1 MAMMNQRGQM
11 VGPPGGVGAG
21 AAGGLQPGMMPAGA
35 GATMGPRPGMQYM
48 AGPSPGGAGGM
59 MPQGSP
65 MGMQQQQQGGPS
77 PAGGQFIHSPQSV
90 PSPASVPM
98 RPMPSSMQAP
108 SPAGSMPNSAANTPM
123 NPDQQPGSVEDQ
135 QYAEKVRE
143 LSRFIEPLRQKIA
156 AMGREDDEKLAK
168 MRRLL
173 EILCNPSNKR
183 LPMETLKKCEAVLNR
198 MQQTQDLGG

>member
-1 MAMMNQRGQM
+1 MGEACIGR
-11 VGPPGGVGAG
+11 VAKLLIASGAVS
-21 AAGGLQPGMMPAGA
+21 
-35 GATMGPRPGMQYM
+35 RK
-48 AGPSPGGAGGM
+48 S
-59 MPQGSP
+59 
-65 MGMQQQQQGGPS
+65 
-77 PAGGQFIHSPQSV
+77 HSERTTKTFSD
-90 PSPASVPM
+90 SI
-98 RPMPSSMQAP
+98 
-108 SPAGSMPNSAANTPM
+108 
-123 NPDQQPGSVEDQ
+123 

>member
-108 SPAGSMPNSAANTPM
+108 SPAGSMPTSAANTPM

-135 QYAEKVRE
+135 QGCNFVVLFKWTE
-143 LSRFIEPLRQKIA
+143 
-156 AMGREDDEKLAK
+156 LAK
-168 MRRLL
+168 TFYVRSQVVVCTTCKNER
-173 EILCNPSNKR
+173 KR
-183 LPMETLKKCEAVLNR
+183 H
-198 MQQTQDLGG
+198 